1 MVTSQLAT
9 RTLPEKKPVEVSV
22 HATPT
27 VEIRSASDHLTAVAG
42 LVSVS
47 GAGSDRQWDEAPQ
60 CGDRSELRR
69 KVIHRSGRP
78 SGTVIRRV
86 IDDDTLMTAITLA
99 GEVDNDDLREILPA
113 LQEFTQAVAN
123 FLVAAGGDVEPAM
136 QSLAEKARA
145 AEKLAIDMRE
155 DRGQH
160 LTDGRSQ
167 TPLGRLRRLA
177 EGVVR
182 DVSRLIEAATVTAA
196 AQQYTQQTEPA
207 TLAALGSGQAKHLMI
222 TPRPGTRE
230 ALGAGQLYPDTV
242 STADRM
248 QLALPASKSGAAP
261 FTNLTLTGAQP
272 PVLDVLA
279 IGGGHGGVNAT
290 FEPDSLQESAF
301 SKDYWKNTVVAP
313 LVAKGVKADLIV
325 LDACLTASMIDAF
338 APLCSAHGKIIASMY
353 SINQKVMTPEIWA
366 EVLGKASA
374 ERPAI
379 IERRAQEVVRNADQ
393 ASAAA
398 LFSKIKSA
406 PSGDLEAALAIE
418 PGLRNVVSGVRY
430 LPKIV
435 DAVQVYLRAKSQDR
449 RDECLGDLDAIEND
463 TPAADPRDAQVVLGR
478 RHAARG
484 WDGRLGGRR
493 HPGATPGG
501 HRIRECGPGDVA
513 PVARTVRRRS
523 CHLQRRCGSPDPGG
537 RVRPRRPGDPVRSEI
552 PGIRAE
558 GARRGQHGRA
568 IGGRDAEPAK
578 GTREDPSSTER
589 QALTTRR
596 RTRGRRSRVSVT
608 RTRDR

>member
-9 RTLPEKKPVEVSV
+9 RTLPEKEPVEVSA

-47 GAGSDRQWDEAPQ
+47 GAGSDRQWNEAPQ

-99 GEVDNDDLREILPA
+99 GEVDTDDLREILPA

-136 QSLAEKARA
+136 QSLAEKAGT

-313 LVAKGVKADLIV
+313 LAAKGVKADLIV

-338 APLCSAHGKIIASMY
+338 APLCSAHGTIIASMY

-435 DAVQVYLRAKSQDR
+435 DAVQGYLRAKSQDR
-449 RDECLGDLDAIEND
+449 RAECLGDLDAIENA
-463 TPAADPRDAQVVLGR
+463 TPAADPRDAQVASWAADMLRAGGMDDSAVDVIRVRLQEVTGSGSADLVTLRQLLGQSGVAAVTSSGAAEVPTQVAVYD
-478 RHAARG
+478 HAAREIRFDRKFLESG
-484 WDGRLGGRR
+484 PRA
-493 HPGATPGG
+493 HVEASTGAQSAGEM
-501 HRIRECGPGDVA
+501 RN
-513 PVARTVRRRS
+513 
-523 CHLQRRCGSPDPGG
+523 LQRELEKIRVQLNVKLSPLAAEHVVAG
-537 RVRPRRPGDPVRSEI
+537 PV
-552 PGIRAE
+552 
-558 GARRGQHGRA
+558 
-568 IGGRDAEPAK
+568 
-578 GTREDPSSTER
+578 
-589 QALTTRR
+589 
-596 RTRGRRSRVSVT
+596 
-608 RTRDR
+608 